1 MHKFLDSLSTGNDDR
16 NYIILRYAD
25 NLLMESEAANEIGG
39 PTAAA
44 YAGINAVRN
53 RAGIGPLVAGLSQAA
68 FRDSVFH
75 ERRLELAMEG
85 PNGYFDS
92 QRNWTWASSRIVANM
107 LLGASTSFKTSKYP
121 KADPFGN
128 GPIPD
133 KYRLMPI
140 PQKAIDLNPL
150 LAGNQNPGW

>member
-1 MHKFLDSLSTGNDDR
+1 MRKFLDSLSTGNDAR
-16 NYIILRYAD
+16 NYIIQRYAD
-25 NLLMESEAANEIGG
+25 NLLLEAESINELSG

-44 YAGINAVRN
+44 YAPINQVRA
-53 RAGIGPLVAGLSQAA
+53 RAGIGSLPAGLSQSD

-75 ERRLELAMEG
+75 ERRMELVMEG

-92 QRNWTWASSRIVANM
+92 QRNWTWASNRIVANM
-107 LLGASTSFKTSKYP
+107 LLGQATNFKTSKYP
-121 KADPFGN
+121 KADPFGA

-140 PQKAIDLNPL
+140 PQRAIDINPQL
-150 LAGNQNPGW
+150 TQNPGW